1 MPRHPFGETVTR
13 LRATATLDP
22 FSGENTDLDW
32 DDPNELE
39 IPGVAIAP
47 GAFVESET
55 PDRTRVD
62 VNFTLYCAFG
72 DDIEP
77 LDRVVVRGLT
87 CEVIGQRQDWRSP
100 FTGLLAGSVV
110 EVRQVAG

>member
-1 MPRHPFGETVTR
+1 MRYAFGETVTR
-13 LRATATLDP
+13 LRATAATDP
-22 FSGENTDLDW
+22 FSGEDTALDW
-32 DDPNELE
+32 DDPGTLD
-39 IPGVAIAP
+39 IPGIAVAP
-47 GAFVESET
+47 GAFVENNT

-62 VNFTLYCAFG
+62 VSFTLYGDFG

-100 FTGLLAGSVV
+100 FTGLQAGSVI